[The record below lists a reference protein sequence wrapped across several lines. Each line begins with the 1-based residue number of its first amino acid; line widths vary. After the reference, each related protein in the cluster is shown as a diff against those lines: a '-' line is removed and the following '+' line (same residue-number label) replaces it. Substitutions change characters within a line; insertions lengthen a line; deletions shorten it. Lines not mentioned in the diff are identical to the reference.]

1 MPSTGVKLRPFKKW
15 QFNFDLKWN
24 GYSDWNEF
32 KIEFDRELDLLRI
45 AKYLDSKDATSHSIT
60 LDRGY
65 RDTWSWAMG
74 VQYGATGGRLR
85 CGYEYRPSAI
95 PKGPG
100 GHPGADRRCQSHG
113 LGLGYQWDKD
123 TVIDVGFNCFVTK
136 QSVKADTS
144 CNLNCTGLDSLV
156 YNPYADWTWTPR

>member
-1 MPSTGVKLRPFKKW
+1 MKLRPFKKW

-65 RDTWSWAMG
+65 R
-74 VQYGATGGRLR
+74 
-85 CGYEYRPSAI
+85 AI
-95 PKGPG
+95 PGAGPWACSTTSTTVCSYAPATNTG
-100 GHPGADRRCQSHG
+100 LRRSPRARADILVPIGDANLSTAWG
-113 LGLGYQWDKD
+113 WATSGDKD
-123 TVIDVGFNCFVTK
+123 TVIDVGFNYFVTNRA
-136 QSVKADTS
+136 SRPIPAAT
-144 CNLNCTGLDSLV
+144 
-156 YNPYADWTWTPR
+156 